1 MHERPL
7 ERAVPTF
14 VVRRATPADAEVLGA
29 MRAASHAERY
39 DYDPRKRTAFADLC
53 AAFFQ
58 RELSRP
64 DPFLHAWLGL
74 ESDESPRALGTATLT
89 LVPTL
94 PRITETGPLLDARVR
109 NVYVVPEARRRG
121 IARALMNVLME
132 EVRAAGIARLTLGA
146 SAMGRP
152 LYQLLGFVPKADEMV
167 FEG

>member
-14 VVRRATPADAEVLGA
+14 VVRRATPADAELLGA

-39 DYDPRKRTAFADLC
+39 DNDPRQKSAFAGLC
-53 AAFFQ
+53 AAFFL
-58 RELSRP
+58 RELSLP
-64 DPFLHAWLGL
+64 DPFLRAWVAL
-74 ESDESPRALGTATLT
+74 ESDESPRPLGTATLT

-94 PRITETGPLLDARVR
+94 PRITEAGPLLDARVR

-121 IARALMNVLME
+121 IALALMNVLMD

-152 LYQLLGFVPKADEMV
+152 LYQQLGFVAKEDEMV